1 MSEKIKELSDDL
13 RARLKEKGYK
23 LTVQR
28 KAIIGVFLENQSSHL
43 SPEEIYDNVRNDY
56 PDIGLATVYRTLQ
69 LLEELDIVYKVNFD
83 DGCSRYELN
92 LDSGDHQHH
101 HLICL
106 ECGKVKEVKLDLLEN
121 LEAEIGKEGEFR
133 VVDHNVKFFGYCK
146 DCEK

>member
-1 MSEKIKELSDDL
+1 MSEEIKELSDDL

-28 KAIIGVFLENQSSHL
+28 KAIIEVFLGNQSSHL
-43 SPEEIYDNVRNDY
+43 SPEEVYDNVRNDY

>member
-28 KAIIGVFLENQSSHL
+28 KAIIEVFLENQSSHL

-92 LDSGDHQHH
+92 LDSEDHQHH

-121 LEAEIGKEGEFR
+121 LESEIGKEGEFR

-146 DCEK
+146 NCEK